1 MFSDLIQ
8 IATIAVSLYAII
20 NWRTFIKRWPI
31 TLAVIAALVVNLV
44 FYAGVILGTLPRE
57 DHNLLS
63 AIRAFLMAL
72 VIAVLPSSLRVYI
85 K

>member
-1 MFSDLIQ
+1 MLSDAIQ
-8 IATIAVSLYAII
+8 VATIAVSIYAII
-20 NWRTFIKRWPI
+20 NWRTFIRRWPI
-31 TLAVIAALVVNLV
+31 TLAVIAALLVNLA
-44 FYAGVILGTLPRE
+44 FYAGVIFGSLPRE

-72 VIAVLPSSLRVYI
+72 VIAALPSSLRVYI